1 MRAICEAP
9 GKIILTGEHF
19 VVHKAYALAA
29 AIGKRVRVEAIPW
42 SELVVQSAHSRNV
55 SGLLPVEKTIRRLY
69 ADMGADPKVR
79 LRITSQIPNASGL
92 GSSAST
98 MVAAVGAVNKLEG
111 WNIPLDSVVDHAM
124 VGEREIHG
132 RPSGIDVS
140 ASALGGV
147 ILFRL
152 GEKPKRVT
160 VARETNVLVI
170 LSGVRRATGRLIAK
184 VSSLGDEYPGFFAGL
199 CDAMSSLSLLAAT
212 KLKTGNAVE
221 LGRLMTYNHAV
232 LGRVGASTP
241 ELDKIVDICLSSGCL
256 GAKLT
261 GAGGGGSAIAL
272 PPRGGAEIALNA
284 LRGAGFDG
292 FLTSIPAGGLRAW
305 VES

>member
-1 MRAICEAP
+1 M
-9 GKIILTGEHF
+9 
-19 VVHKAYALAA
+19 VHNAYALAA

-42 SELVVQSAHSRNV
+42 AGLVIQSGHSRKV
-55 SGLLPVEKTIRRLY
+55 PGPLPVEKTIRKLY
-69 ADMGADPKVR
+69 ADMGAEPKVR

-98 MVAAVGAVNKLEG
+98 MVAAVGAVCKLEG
-111 WNIPLDSVVDHAM
+111 WNIPLDSVVEHAM

-132 RPSGIDVS
+132 RPSGIDASV
-140 ASALGGV
+140 SALGGI

-152 GEKPKRVT
+152 GEKPKNII
-160 VARETNVLVI
+160 VARQTKVLVI
-170 LSGVRRATGRLIAK
+170 LSGVRRDTGRLITK

-199 CDAMSSLSLLAAT
+199 CDAMSSLSQLAAR
-212 KLKTGNAVE
+212 KLKTGDALE

-272 PPRGGAEIALNA
+272 PPRDGAESALKA
-284 LRGAGFDG
+284 VRDAGFDG
-292 FLTSIPAGGLRAW
+292 FVTSVPVGGLKAW